1 MIIKSKVSQQRVEPN
16 WAFPSWNIWYF
27 SIFRDTN
34 NVNSEFFYHFPFLNP
49 IWKTIHR
56 DFLPHSN
63 QWNLIVSLFWCWMN
77 VKMAHDAARLVFIP
91 HVPASLRV
99 TTATIHRNYSS
110 FKIPTLCMSF
120 FTMIYASK
128 LTVVWKRFWEL
139 THFQH

>member
-1 MIIKSKVSQQRVEPN
+1 MLIKKQSQSTKGWNKTELSLLGTYDI
-16 WAFPSWNIWYF
+16 FPF
-27 SIFRDTN
+27 FRDTN
-34 NVNSEFFYHFPFLNP
+34 NFNSEVFYIFHFLFLNP

-77 VKMAHDAARLVFIP
+77 VKMAHDAARLFFIP

-110 FKIPTLCMSF
+110 LKIPKLCMSF
-120 FTMIYASK
+120 FLLWFMLQSWQ
-128 LTVVWKRFWEL
+128 LCGSGFGN
-139 THFQH
+139 